1 MLAEMLPAPALK
13 GSPKTRP
20 KMSAPAAQARA
31 LQKIVM
37 DTVENANLKPA
48 ELSGLVRAWCDINEE
63 RRKLKMQPLPRSID
77 VSKLT
82 KRGRGRGRADS
93 QLAEPVEPGPVE
105 PKSRATDSSAPA
117 DPTSSAVGS

>member
-48 ELSGLVRAWCDINEE
+48 ELSGLVRAWCDVNEE
-63 RRKLKMQPLPRSID
+63 RRKLTMKPLPRSID
-77 VSKLT
+77 TT
-82 KRGRGRGRADS
+82 KFPKRARRGRADS